1 MPAEQPSSRRDSSS
15 GTESLVIG
23 IGRGLWN
30 LAMSPPT
37 WYVLGTLLLIM
48 AWADVL
54 WPGGLAQLAQQ
65 LHLSLPGLVDRLQ
78 VFHGWSGT
86 YALAAS
92 GYIAAVVL
100 TRVLWLPLQERLRV
114 RQPMV
119 LLEVQ
124 FHRESI
130 VAPGAAAD
138 FYTGLHGQLLPG
150 GIGQIGLEEVA
161 WFLGQEQRVA
171 WLLTGTAGRAHS
183 YLFVP
188 QRLREVVTATVQ
200 GLFPGLDLT
209 VAEDPL
215 AEILAHGKRM
225 VVGWKEY
232 TLAIDS
238 MYPLRVLENFEAE
251 DPLGPLSVA
260 LVPRSGVRAAELA
273 VIVRPVADRWRKR
286 GRKLIHA
293 LRELPA
299 AQKEKEQLLALE
311 QKADAQGFDVVVRVT
326 VIGEDRQAV
335 RDQRE
340 DIGEHLKRF
349 SSSAGGVRQSLVAA
363 EAGTLDV
370 PVGAETRVLARQ
382 ALRLGLRLGRPW
394 PWPAAGEVQALD
406 EERRR
411 ALLARVRGRARGMLQ
426 RTLRRLARRYFPP
439 LYFGVG
445 TRKHILNP
453 AELATLAHNP
463 HKGLKGN
470 RALAWQPARA
480 LTVQPEMIV
489 AVAGVPE
496 PEAES
501 FAAREVRRDQPLRT
515 ASTWQDL
522 PDDMIVIG
530 SGKDERGER
539 HPVGVPTRELT
550 LSWHILGEQGT
561 GKTSAMEC
569 FLYELIRL
577 GVGWCMIEAKGDC
590 ARTVPQWLPEEY
602 ESRLV
607 VIDPRERHF
616 PPGLNPFLSG
626 PGSHG
631 VDADVIVSQVMG
643 MFGRLF
649 PNWDTSV
656 GIQEILRNAL
666 HALWR
671 GVAHPTIPHLHV
683 FLNSESYR
691 QAVLSSP
698 RVDAIVRSYWL
709 EQVPNSTDITKTS
722 FDAVRRRLSR
732 FITAERTRF
741 MFGQGF
747 PTVDLARV
755 LQKGMLVLAPLV
767 PELVGEDIAGFI
779 GAALLTM
786 WLQAAFTRVDL
797 AERDRHL
804 YLLGVD
810 EAQSFRTP
818 DIPTMLAKFRA
829 LGVGLML
836 SNQAPAQLEELRDDI
851 ESLTLNKL
859 VFGVR
864 SPTDAGHMARL
875 LGGDLEAEDVQFLP
889 AYHAYLQ
896 RGRRPAVLVATL
908 PPPVEVRAVHE
919 MPSYGPQETGF
930 RWPAPGDGQGDHDRL
945 VQEIWWCDPDDSERV
960 EALATRL
967 AEMPAAEWLAFR
979 RRRLQRGLAER
990 AFILAQRD
998 TIPNRGTRL
1007 VYLSSLA
1014 YGTPA
1019 VEVAAELRRLLQQ
1032 WKMDD
1037 GTGGKRRR
1045 RGRAEE
1051 SLVQSR

>member
-1 MPAEQPSSRRDSSS
+1 MSAERSSVSRDGS
-15 GTESLVIG
+15 GGAEGLLIG
-23 IGRGLWN
+23 VGRGLWN
-30 LAMSPPT
+30 LARKATT
-37 WYVLGTLLLIM
+37 WYILGTLLLVI
-48 AWADVL
+48 AGADVL
-54 WPGGLAQLAQQ
+54 WPGCLAQLARQ
-65 LHLSLPGLVDRLQ
+65 LEFPGPGLSDQLQ
-78 VFHGWSGT
+78 ALHGWSRM
-86 YALAAS
+86 YALAGSAYIVAAYLLRAAS
-92 GYIAAVVL
+92 
-100 TRVLWLPLQERLRV
+100 LPLQERSRA

-138 FYTGLHGQLLPG
+138 FYTGLHGQLLPEG
-150 GIGQIGLEEVA
+150 LGQIGLEEVA
-161 WFLGQEQRVA
+161 WLLGREQRVA

-215 AEILAHGKRM
+215 AEILARGKRM

-238 MYPLRVLENFEAE
+238 MYPLRVLDNFEAE

-260 LVPRSGVRAAELA
+260 LVPRSGVQAAELA
-273 VIVRPVADRWRKR
+273 VIVRPVADRWRDR
-286 GRKLIHA
+286 GRQLIHA

-299 AQKEKEQLLALE
+299 AQREKEQLLALE
-311 QKADAQGFDVVVRVT
+311 RKADAQGFDVVVRVT
-326 VIGEDRQAV
+326 VIGPDRQAV
-335 RDQRE
+335 REQRE

-349 SSSAGGVRQSLVAA
+349 SSSAGGVRQGLVPVA
-363 EAGTLDV
+363 AGTLDV
-370 PVGAETRVLARQ
+370 PAGAETRVLARQ

-394 PWPAAGEVQALD
+394 PWPAAGEVQAID

-411 ALLARVRGRARGMLQ
+411 ALLSRVRGRARTML
-426 RTLRRLARRYFPP
+426 RRALRRLARGYFPP
-439 LYFGVG
+439 LYLGVG
-445 TRKHILNP
+445 TRKHVLNP
-453 AELATLAHNP
+453 AELASLAHNP

-489 AVAGVPE
+489 AVEGVP
-496 PEAES
+496 AG
-501 FAAREVRRDQPLRT
+501 EVDVFVAGEMRRDQPLHS

-522 PDDMIVIG
+522 PAETIVIG

-539 HPVGVPTRELT
+539 HPVGVPARELT

-602 ESRLV
+602 ESKLV

-616 PPGLNPFLSG
+616 PPGLNPFLSN
-626 PGSHG
+626 PGSRG

-671 GVAHPTIPHLHV
+671 GAAYPTIPHLHV
-683 FLNSESYR
+683 FLNSAAYR
-691 QAVLSSP
+691 QTILSNP
-698 RVDAIVRSYWL
+698 RVDPIVRSYWL

-747 PTVDLARV
+747 PTVDLSRV
-755 LQKGMLVLAPLV
+755 LREGMLVLAPLV

-797 AERDRHL
+797 AEHERHL

-836 SNQAPAQLEELRDDI
+836 SNQAPTQLEELRADI
-851 ESLTLNKL
+851 EALTLNKL

-875 LGGDLEAEDVQFLP
+875 LGGGLEAEDVQFLP
-889 AYHAYLQ
+889 PYHAYLQ

-908 PPPVEVRAVHE
+908 PPPVEVQAVRD
-919 MPSYGPQETGF
+919 MPSYGPQKTGF
-930 RWPAPGDGQGDHDRL
+930 RWPPPGTDREDLDHL

-960 EALATRL
+960 DALAARL
-967 AEMPAAEWLAFR
+967 AELPVAEWVAFR

-990 AFILAQRD
+990 AFVLEHRD
-998 TIPNRGTRL
+998 MIPNRSTRL

-1019 VEVAAELRRLLQQ
+1019 VEVAAELRRLLGP
-1032 WKMDD
+1032 WKMDA
-1037 GTGGKRRR
+1037 GMGKRRR
-1045 RGRAEE
+1045 RGREE
-1051 SLVQSR
+1051 SIVRHG

>member
-1 MPAEQPSSRRDSSS
+1 
-15 GTESLVIG
+15 
-23 IGRGLWN
+23 LWN
-30 LAMSPPT
+30 LVRRPAT
-37 WYVLGTLLLIM
+37 WYVLGTLLLLL

-54 WPGGLAQLAQQ
+54 WPGGLARLARQLEISTKGIVEQ
-65 LHLSLPGLVDRLQ
+65 LQ
-78 VFHGWSGT
+78 AFHGWSRA
-86 YALAAS
+86 YALAGFA
-92 GYIAAVVL
+92 YIAAIYL
-100 TRVLWLPLQERLRV
+100 LRLLWLPLQERLRT

-119 LLEVQ
+119 LMEVQ
-124 FHRESI
+124 FHRQSE
-130 VAPGAAAD
+130 VKPGAAAD
-138 FYTGLHGQLLPG
+138 FYTGLHGQLLPEG
-150 GIGQIGLEEVA
+150 AGQIGLEEVA
-161 WFLGQEQRVA
+161 WFLGKEGRVA
-171 WLLTGTAGRAHS
+171 WLLTGTGGRAHS

-188 QRLREVVTATVQ
+188 RKLREVVTATVQ
-200 GLFPGLDLT
+200 GLFPGLDLS

-215 AEILAHGKRM
+215 AEILSRGKRM
-225 VVGWKEY
+225 VAGWKEY
-232 TLAIDS
+232 ALAADS
-238 MYPLRVLENFEAE
+238 MYPLRVLDKFEAE

-260 LVPRSGVRAAELA
+260 IVPQHGVKAAELA
-273 VIVRPVADRWRKR
+273 VIVRPVADRWKNR
-286 GRKLIHA
+286 GRKLLHA

-299 AQKEKEQLLALE
+299 ADKEKEQLLALE

-326 VIGEDRQAV
+326 VIGEARQAV
-335 RDQRE
+335 REQRD

-349 SSSAGGVRQSLVAA
+349 ASSAGGVRQSLVPT

-370 PVGAETRVLARQ
+370 PAGGETHIFAQQ

-394 PWPAAGEVQALD
+394 PWPPVGEVGEID
-406 EERRR
+406 EGRRR
-411 ALLARVRGRARGMLQ
+411 ALLGRLKGRARTMLQ
-426 RTLRRLARRYFPP
+426 RALRRLPRRYFPP
-439 LYFGVG
+439 LYLGVE
-445 TRKHILNP
+445 TRKHVLNP

-463 HKGLKGN
+463 HRGLKGN

-489 AVAGVPE
+489 SVEGVPRE
-496 PEAES
+496 EADA
-501 FAAREVRRDQPLRT
+501 FAASGMRRDQPMRT
-515 ASTWQDL
+515 ISTWQAL
-522 PDDMIVIG
+522 PGDMIVIG

-539 HPVGVPTRELT
+539 RPVGVPAQELT

-561 GKTSAMEC
+561 GKTSAMES

-590 ARTVPQWLPEEY
+590 ARTVPQWLPEEH
-602 ESRLV
+602 EARLV

-616 PPGLNPFLSG
+616 PPGLNPFLSS
-626 PGSHG
+626 PGSRG
-631 VDADVIVSQVMG
+631 VDADVVVSQVMG

-649 PNWDTSV
+649 PNWDTSI

-671 GVAHPTIPHLHV
+671 GEPYPTIPHLHV

-691 QAVLSSP
+691 QSVLSNP
-698 RVDAIVRSYWL
+698 RVDSIVRSYWL
-709 EQVPNSTDITKTS
+709 EQVPNSTDITRTS

-741 MFGQGF
+741 MFGQAF

-755 LQKGMLVLAPLV
+755 LKEGMLVLAPLV

-779 GAALLTM
+779 GAAMLTM

-797 AERDRHL
+797 AEQDRHL

-810 EAQSFRTP
+810 EAQSFKTP
-818 DIPTMLAKFRA
+818 DIPTMLAKFRS
-829 LGVGLML
+829 LGVGLMV
-836 SNQAPAQLEELRDDI
+836 SNQAPTQLEELRDDI

-908 PPPVEVRAVHE
+908 PPPVEVKAVQD
-919 MPSYGPQETGF
+919 MPSYGPQRTGF
-930 RWPAPGDGQGDHDRL
+930 RWPPPGDDRGYFDRL
-945 VQEIWWCDPDDSERV
+945 VQEIWWCDPDDSARV
-960 EALATRL
+960 QALAATL
-967 AEMPAAEWLAFR
+967 AEMPAAAWLAFR
-979 RRRLQRGLAER
+979 RRRLERGLAER
-990 AFILAQRD
+990 AFLLSHPDA
-998 TIPNRGTRL
+998 IPNRSTRL

-1019 VEVAAELRRLLQQ
+1019 VEVAAELRRMLEQ
-1032 WKMDD
+1032 WKLDD
-1037 GTGGKRRR
+1037 GIGGRRRR
-1045 RGRAEE
+1045 RGREE
-1051 SLVQSR
+1051 DSVVRSR